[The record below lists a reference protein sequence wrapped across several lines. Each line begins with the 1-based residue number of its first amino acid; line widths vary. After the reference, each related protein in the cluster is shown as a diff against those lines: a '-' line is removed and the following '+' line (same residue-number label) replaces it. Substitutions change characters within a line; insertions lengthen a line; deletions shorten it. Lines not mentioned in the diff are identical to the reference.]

1 MADLSPELASRI
13 QQLETSY
20 AGNPGRFFVALAGAW
35 RDAGEISRAEE
46 ILRENLK
53 RHHGLSAHVLLGR
66 CLADRG
72 AHQEA
77 ANEFHYVL
85 SIDAQNLIAL
95 RTLAEMAQ
103 ANGRPD
109 EARRWYGELLS
120 VDPVNA
126 DARAAL
132 AALDRPGADA
142 ATVDEPV
149 QVGTSWGGA
158 GEGLPVAGGA
168 DAGFADDA
176 ERGEFGMVDLAPA
189 ASDGAD
195 ATAGLDTWGDIAIDD
210 GAPATAPSA
219 PAADD
224 GFDAFGFGSLDLD
237 TTAASAASSSDAPSG
252 PVDDSGGWMDVDA
265 RQDVGESAAADA
277 PAYDDALLN
286 APLAGAGL
294 PLLHTGDDSA
304 HDHGADH
311 HDDVDAEVVTE
322 TMAELYASQGL
333 LDRAADTYRTLI
345 DQRGP
350 EPGLVRRLAEIEAQ
364 AGGAAQPAGPS
375 AFGAGDEEEA
385 APDWLAGVDA
395 FAAGGTPSALPDTGL
410 SPSLGTLDFGAA
422 DEPASADAG
431 MSSFDAPT
439 PAAASADPFA
449 DSFANGFGGTDEA
462 AALPETAMAA
472 ADVYD
477 ERGAWEPPTVTP
489 TESAG
494 FDLIVVA
501 DDGGELHIPASAEE
515 VADLSADWT
524 IAAAPL
530 DEGDDEDDLPLAAA
544 APAGSTMAGYFQ
556 SLLSW
561 TPGHAAVETPSYEA
575 SVDDGTLS
583 IAPAADLDAGAG
595 DDSSLDA
602 GMDDL
607 GFGAVDEPPAQAD
620 ALAEPGFP
628 AIEPPVDEPS
638 PIDAYLT
645 GADAAPLDE
654 PVAADEPSSID
665 AYLAGAETAPL
676 EEPAAVDGLGFAG
689 AGTDAVIDAPA
700 AADDE
705 PWAFPGDVPVAGPPV
720 AEPEPEPTAAE
731 LEPLDLD
738 EPWAA
743 PSAPRSTVDLEA
755 FELSDELTGGTHSA
769 ESTPAPQ
776 EPAQADDE
784 GLLPWELPAQPAEP
798 AAAAE
803 PAGGFSF
810 EDFFAGSAPAAP
822 AAPAPEPAPA
832 PTPEPL
838 PTSFPALD
846 PGPYTPPPSAFAP
859 PTPPPAAPSAP
870 APAAGAQE
878 EDDEDL
884 ESFQAWLQSLKR

>member
-1 MADLSPELASRI
+1 MAELSPELASRI

-20 AGNPGRFFVALAGAW
+20 AANPGRFFVALAGAW

-103 ANGRPD
+103 ANGRAD

-168 DAGFADDA
+168 DAGFAD
-176 ERGEFGMVDLAPA
+176 ERGEFGMVDLAPP
-189 ASDGAD
+189 SD
-195 ATAGLDTWGDIAIDD
+195 ATDAPAGLDAWGEIAIDD
-210 GAPATAPSA
+210 GGPAAAPS
-219 PAADD
+219 PSTADD

-237 TTAASAASSSDAPSG
+237 TSSPGAAPSG
-252 PVDDSGGWMDVDA
+252 LDAHSGDEDDSGGWLDVDA

-277 PAYDDALLN
+277 SSYDDALPN

-294 PLLHTGDDSA
+294 PLLEMGDDSAA

-333 LDRAADTYRTLI
+333 LDRAAETYRTLI
-345 DQRGP
+345 GQRGP

-410 SPSLGTLDFGAA
+410 DASLGALDFGAA
-422 DEPASADAG
+422 DEPASAAAG
-431 MSSFDAPT
+431 MPSFDT
-439 PAAASADPFA
+439 PATAPEAASADPFA
-449 DSFANGFGGTDEA
+449 DSFADGFGGGDEPA
-462 AALPETAMAA
+462 RPEPAMAS

-477 ERGAWEPPTVTP
+477 DRGAWEPPTVTP

-515 VADLSADWT
+515 VADLSADWAV
-524 IAAAPL
+524 AAAPL
-530 DEGDDEDDLPLAAA
+530 DEGGDEDDLPLAAA
-544 APAGSTMAGYFQ
+544 APAGATMAGYFQ

-561 TPGHAAVETPSYEA
+561 TPGRAAAETPSYEA
-575 SVDDGTLS
+575 PVDDSGTL
-583 IAPAADLDAGAG
+583 D
-595 DDSSLDA
+595 
-602 GMDDL
+602 
-607 GFGAVDEPPAQAD
+607 F
-620 ALAEPGFP
+620 
-628 AIEPPVDEPS
+628 
-638 PIDAYLT
+638 
-645 GADAAPLDE
+645 
-654 PVAADEPSSID
+654 
-665 AYLAGAETAPL
+665 
-676 EEPAAVDGLGFAG
+676 
-689 AGTDAVIDAPA
+689 APA
-700 AADDE
+700 AADDLDARAGAGSAASDAGVGGLGFGAGDGLNFAQIGTDAAIEAPARANDE

-720 AEPEPEPTAAE
+720 AEPGPEPLAAD

-738 EPWAA
+738 DPWAA
-743 PSAPRSTVDLEA
+743 PATPRSTVDLEA
-755 FELSDELTGGTHSA
+755 FELSDELAGGTR
-769 ESTPAPQ
+769 PAGSKPAAP

-784 GLLPWELPAQPAEP
+784 GLLPWELPAEPSEP
-798 AAAAE
+798 AAAG

-822 AAPAPEPAPA
+822 ATAPAPGPAPAPEPPPA
-832 PTPEPL
+832 
-838 PTSFPALD
+838 SFPALD
-846 PGPYTPPPSAFAP
+846 PEPYTPPPSALAP
-859 PTPPPAAPSAP
+859 PAPPPAAPSAP
-870 APAAGAQE
+870 AAAAAAGAGAGAQE

>member
-103 ANGRPD
+103 ANGRVD

-132 AALDRPGADA
+132 AALGRPGADA
-142 ATVDEPV
+142 ATLDEPV
-149 QVGTSWGGA
+149 QVGGSWGGA
-158 GEGLPVAGGA
+158 GEGLAAAGGA

-176 ERGEFGMVDLAPA
+176 DRGEFGMVDLAA
-189 ASDGAD
+189 APSDGAD
-195 ATAGLDTWGDIAIDD
+195 ATVGLDTWGDIAIDD
-210 GAPATAPSA
+210 AAPASAAPSA
-219 PAADD
+219 PTADD

-237 TTAASAASSSDAPSG
+237 TSSAAAASSGLDAPSG
-252 PVDDSGGWMDVDA
+252 PVDDSGGWLDD
-265 RQDVGESAAADA
+265 DVGESASGDA
-277 PAYDDALLN
+277 SSYDDDSPLF

-294 PLLHTGDDSA
+294 PLLDMGDDSAA
-304 HDHGADH
+304 HDHGADP
-311 HDDVDAEVVTE
+311 HDDVDADVVTE

-364 AGGAAQPAGPS
+364 AGGGAPSGPS

-422 DEPASADAG
+422 DEPASADTAPQ
-431 MSSFDAPT
+431 SFDTPAPT
-439 PAAASADPFA
+439 PAAPSASADPFA
-449 DSFANGFGGTDEA
+449 DSFANGFEGGDDAT
-462 AALPETAMAA
+462 LPETAMAS
-472 ADVYD
+472 ADVYSVRD
-477 ERGAWEPPTVTP
+477 AWEPPTVTP

-530 DEGDDEDDLPLAAA
+530 DEGDDEDDLPLAAT
-544 APAGSTMAGYFQ
+544 APAGSTMTGYFQ

-561 TPGHAAVETPSYEA
+561 SPGQAAAETPSYEA
-575 SVDDGTLS
+575 SADSSGTQT
-583 IAPAADLDAGAG
+583 IAPAADLDASAG
-595 DDSSLDA
+595 DASPAFDA
-602 GMDDL
+602 GVDDL
-607 GFGAVDEPPAQAD
+607 GFGAADEPPAQAG
-620 ALAEPGFP
+620 ALTEPGFP

-638 PIDAYLT
+638 AIDAYLT
-645 GADAAPLDE
+645 GADTAPLDK
-654 PVAADEPSSID
+654 PAAADEPSSID

-676 EEPAAVDGLGFAG
+676 EEPAAMDGLDFASL
-689 AGTDAVIDAPA
+689 GTDAVIDAPA
-700 AADDE
+700 RADDE

-720 AEPEPEPTAAE
+720 AEPEPVAAD

-743 PSAPRSTVDLEA
+743 PAMAAAPPVDLEA
-755 FELSDELTGGTHSA
+755 FELSDELTGTRSA
-769 ESTPAPQ
+769 GSTPAAQ
-776 EPAQADDE
+776 EPAQASDE
-784 GLLPWELPAQPAEP
+784 GLLPWELPAEPAEP
-798 AAAAE
+798 AAAE

-822 AAPAPEPAPA
+822 AAPAPESAPAPA
-832 PTPEPL
+832 PL
-838 PTSFPALD
+838 PTNFPALD

-859 PTPPPAAPSAP
+859 PAPPPAAPSAP

>member
-1 MADLSPELASRI
+1 
-13 QQLETSY
+13 
-20 AGNPGRFFVALAGAW
+20 
-35 RDAGEISRAEE
+35 
-46 ILRENLK
+46 
-53 RHHGLSAHVLLGR
+53 
-66 CLADRG
+66 
-72 AHQEA
+72 
-77 ANEFHYVL
+77 
-85 SIDAQNLIAL
+85 
-95 RTLAEMAQ
+95 
-103 ANGRPD
+103 
-109 EARRWYGELLS
+109 
-120 VDPVNA
+120 
-126 DARAAL
+126 
-132 AALDRPGADA
+132 
-142 ATVDEPV
+142 
-149 QVGTSWGGA
+149 
-158 GEGLPVAGGA
+158 
-168 DAGFADDA
+168 
-176 ERGEFGMVDLAPA
+176 MVDLAPA
-189 ASDGAD
+189 PSDGAD

-210 GAPATAPSA
+210 GAPAAAPAPSN
-219 PAADD
+219 ADD

-237 TTAASAASSSDAPSG
+237 TTSQGAASSGEDAPSA
-252 PVDDSGGWMDVDA
+252 PADDSGGWLDVDA
-265 RQDVGESAAADA
+265 REDVGESAAADA
-277 PAYDDALLN
+277 SPYDDDSLLN

-294 PLLHTGDDSA
+294 PLLDMGDDSA
-304 HDHGADH
+304 GHDHGADH
-311 HDDVDAEVVTE
+311 HDDVDHEVVTE

-375 AFGAGDEEEA
+375 AFGASDEEEA

-395 FAAGGTPSALPDTGL
+395 FAAGGTPAALPDTGL
-410 SPSLGTLDFGAA
+410 SPSLGTVDFGAP
-422 DEPASADAG
+422 DEPESADAPVP
-431 MSSFDAPT
+431 SFDTPSFDTLATT
-439 PAAASADPFA
+439 PAVGSSSADPFA
-449 DSFANGFGGTDEA
+449 DSFANGFDGGDD
-462 AALPETAMAA
+462 AALPEPAMAS
-472 ADVYD
+472 ADVYG
-477 ERGAWEPPTVTP
+477 ERDAWEPPTVTP
-489 TESAG
+489 TEAAG

-544 APAGSTMAGYFQ
+544 APAAPAAPAGSTMASYFQ

-561 TPGHAAVETPSYEA
+561 TPGQTAVETPTYEA

-583 IAPAADLDAGAG
+583 IAPAADLDADPG
-595 DDSSLDA
+595 DDSSFDA
-602 GMDDL
+602 GTGDL
-607 GFGAVDEPPAQAD
+607 GFGAADEPPAHAD

-645 GADAAPLDE
+645 GADTAPLDE
-654 PVAADEPSSID
+654 SAAADEPSSID

-676 EEPAAVDGLGFAG
+676 EEPAALDGLSFAEV
-689 AGTDAVIDAPA
+689 GTDAVIDAPA
-700 AADDE
+700 RADDE

-720 AEPEPEPTAAE
+720 AEPEPLAAE

-743 PSAPRSTVDLEA
+743 PAAPPSPVDLEA
-755 FELSDELTGGTHSA
+755 FELSDELVGGTRSA
-769 ESTPAPQ
+769 ESTPAAQ
-776 EPAQADDE
+776 DPAQADDE
-784 GLLPWELPAQPAEP
+784 GLLPWELPAEPAEP
-798 AAAAE
+798 APAE
-803 PAGGFSF
+803 SAGGFSF

-822 AAPAPEPAPA
+822 AAAAPEPAPA
-832 PTPEPL
+832 PTPTPEPL

-870 APAAGAQE
+870 APAAGAQD

>member
-103 ANGRPD
+103 ANGRLD

-176 ERGEFGMVDLAPA
+176 ERGEFGMVNLAPVP
-189 ASDGAD
+189 SDGAD
-195 ATAGLDTWGDIAIDD
+195 ATVGLDTWGDIAIDD
-210 GAPATAPSA
+210 GAPTAAAPSA
-219 PAADD
+219 PTADD

-237 TTAASAASSSDAPSG
+237 TSSPAAASSAPDAPSG
-252 PVDDSGGWMDVDA
+252 PADDSGGWLDVDA
-265 RQDVGESAAADA
+265 RQDVGESTAADDSS
-277 PAYDDALLN
+277 YDESLLN

-294 PLLHTGDDSA
+294 PLLDMGDDSAA

-364 AGGAAQPAGPS
+364 AGGAAPAGPS
-375 AFGAGDEEEA
+375 AFGTGDEEEA

-395 FAAGGTPSALPDTGL
+395 FAAGGTPSPLPDTGL
-410 SPSLGTLDFGAA
+410 QSSLGTLDFGAA
-422 DEPASADAG
+422 DEPASTDAG
-431 MSSFDAPT
+431 APSFDT
-439 PAAASADPFA
+439 PAPAVASASADPFA
-449 DSFANGFGGTDEA
+449 DSFANGFDDGDQ
-462 AALPETAMAA
+462 AALPETAMAST
-472 ADVYD
+472 DVYG

-544 APAGSTMAGYFQ
+544 ATAGATMAGYFQ

-561 TPGHAAVETPSYEA
+561 TPGQAAAETPSYEA
-575 SVDDGTLS
+575 SVDSGTLT

-595 DDSSLDA
+595 DDSSAFDA
-602 GMDDL
+602 GVDDL
-607 GFGAVDEPPAQAD
+607 GFGTVDQPPTQAD

-645 GADAAPLDE
+645 GADTAPLDE
-654 PVAADEPSSID
+654 PGAGDEPSSID

-676 EEPAAVDGLGFAG
+676 EEPAAVDGLNFA
-689 AGTDAVIDAPA
+689 AVGTDAVIDAPA

-720 AEPEPEPTAAE
+720 GEPEAAE

-743 PSAPRSTVDLEA
+743 PSTPRSTVDLEA
-755 FELSDELTGGTHSA
+755 FELSDELTSGTRSA
-769 ESTPAPQ
+769 ESTPA
-776 EPAQADDE
+776 AQADDE
-784 GLLPWELPAQPAEP
+784 GLLPWELPAEPAEP
-798 AAAAE
+798 AAAE
-803 PAGGFSF
+803 PTGGFSF

-822 AAPAPEPAPA
+822 AAAAPEPAPA

-859 PTPPPAAPSAP
+859 PAPPPAAPSAP

>member
-1 MADLSPELASRI
+1 MAELSPELASRI

-20 AGNPGRFFVALAGAW
+20 AGKPDRFFVALAGAW

-85 SIDAQNLIAL
+85 SIDPQNLIAL

-103 ANGRPD
+103 ANGRLD
-109 EARRWYGELLS
+109 DARRWYGDLLS

-168 DAGFADDA
+168 DAGFANDA
-176 ERGEFGMVDLAPA
+176 ERGEFGMVDLAPPP
-189 ASDGAD
+189 SDGAG
-195 ATAGLDTWGDIAIDD
+195 ATAGLDTWGDIAIGD
-210 GAPATAPSA
+210 GAPAAASSPSTT
-219 PAADD
+219 DD

-237 TTAASAASSSDAPSG
+237 TSSAGAASSGPDAPSG
-252 PVDDSGGWMDVDA
+252 LVEDSGGWLDVDA
-265 RQDVGESAAADA
+265 RQDLGESAAADA
-277 PAYDDALLN
+277 PSHDDDSLLN
-286 APLAGAGL
+286 APLAGVGL
-294 PLLHTGDDSA
+294 PVLEMADDSAA

-333 LDRAADTYRTLI
+333 LGRAADTYRTLI

-364 AGGAAQPAGPS
+364 AGGAAPPAGPS
-375 AFGAGDEEEA
+375 AFGAGDEA

-395 FAAGGTPSALPDTGL
+395 FAAGGTPSPLPDTGV

-422 DEPASADAG
+422 DEPAFPHAG
-431 MSSFDAPT
+431 PPSFAPA
-439 PAAASADPFA
+439 PAVAFASADPFA
-449 DSFANGFGGTDEA
+449 DSFANGFDGGDQA
-462 AALPETAMAA
+462 AALPETAMAS
-472 ADVYD
+472 ADVYG

-544 APAGSTMAGYFQ
+544 PAGATMASYFQ

-561 TPGHAAVETPSYEA
+561 TPGQAAAVTSSYEA
-575 SVDDGTLS
+575 SVDAAGTLD
-583 IAPAADLDAGAG
+583 IAPAADLDVGAR
-595 DDSSLDA
+595 DDSSFDA
-602 GMDDL
+602 VGT
-607 GFGAVDEPPAQAD
+607 GAADEPPAQAD

-645 GADAAPLDE
+645 GADTAPLDE
-654 PVAADEPSSID
+654 PA
-665 AYLAGAETAPL
+665 
-676 EEPAAVDGLGFAG
+676 
-689 AGTDAVIDAPA
+689 AGTSR
-700 AADDE
+700 
-705 PWAFPGDVPVAGPPV
+705 
-720 AEPEPEPTAAE
+720 
-731 LEPLDLD
+731 L
-738 EPWAA
+738 
-743 PSAPRSTVDLEA
+743 RSTPTWRA
-755 FELSDELTGGTHSA
+755 RKRRRWRSPRRWTGWTLRKSGRT
-769 ESTPAPQ
+769 
-776 EPAQADDE
+776 
-784 GLLPWELPAQPAEP
+784 
-798 AAAAE
+798 
-803 PAGGFSF
+803 
-810 EDFFAGSAPAAP
+810 
-822 AAPAPEPAPA
+822 
-832 PTPEPL
+832 
-838 PTSFPALD
+838 
-846 PGPYTPPPSAFAP
+846 
-859 PTPPPAAPSAP
+859 
-870 APAAGAQE
+870 
-878 EDDEDL
+878 
-884 ESFQAWLQSLKR
+884 R